1 MAAQATE
8 AAACRR
14 AHMAEIQAPQMFSSF
29 LAGRQ
34 ARQGEQQQE
43 IENQFAQR
51 RQQMQEQE
59 FQAQQDEMARRQQ
72 FNQLAGEFLGPE
84 TMEATGGFQSVGGP
98 QQPPPQQQRPSFSQL
113 VALDPQRA
121 LQLQQAQQAQI
132 EQRQQQDQ
140 QHAKEVVMR
149 AQYALQSKA
158 PATLLRIGFPE
169 FVNQL
174 KDSGVDVDSADDD
187 TVRGWAQT
195 LIEHYGP
202 IAGVGP
208 AAQGGDQFTLGAG
221 QTRFDAQGRPIAS
234 VADDPSTKDPT
245 DKGFTRANTLRDEF
259 TASTKDFGTIQAQYN
274 NIKATSAAPSA
285 AGDIALITSYMR
297 MLDPMSTVRDGEFA
311 NAENAGGVPERVKAQ
326 WNKLQNGERLSDQ
339 QRKDFVAQSGN
350 VFKSRE
356 SQYKQSRT
364 KYTKLAQRAEV
375 NPLDVVGEEIIEEAP
390 GSGAGASA
398 APSGAGPAVGANS
411 RKVVGG
417 KTYVQV
423 GNDWFEDDGT

>member
-1 MAAQATE
+1 MAD
-8 AAACRR
+8 
-14 AHMAEIQAPQMFSSF
+14 IQAPQIFSSF

-34 ARQGEQQQE
+34 ARGAEQQQE
-43 IENQFAQR
+43 TENQFAMR

-59 FQAQQDEMARRQQ
+59 FQAQQDELARRQQ

-84 TMEATGGFQSVGGP
+84 TMDMSGGFQNVGGP

-121 LQLQQAQQAQI
+121 LQLQQAQQAQA
-132 EQRQQQDQ
+132 QLKQQQDQ
-140 QHAKEVVMR
+140 DHAKEVVLR
-149 AQYALQSKA
+149 AQYALKSQA

-169 FVNQL
+169 FAQQL
-174 KDSGVDVDSADDD
+174 TQSGVDVDTLDDD
-187 TVRGWAQT
+187 TVRGYAQT

-202 IAGVGP
+202 IAGMGP
-208 AAQGGDQFTLGAG
+208 AGPGAG
-221 QTRFDAQGRPIAS
+221 FSLSKDEIRFDDAGREIARGIS
-234 VADDPSTKDPT
+234 GAGDDKDPT
-245 DKGFTRANTLRDEF
+245 DKTFTRANTLRDEF

-297 MLDPMSTVRDGEFA
+297 MLDPMSTVREGEFA
-311 NAENAGGVPERVKAQ
+311 NAENAGGVPDRVRAKY
-326 WNKLQNGERLSDQ
+326 NSLLSGERLSET
-339 QRKDFVAQSGN
+339 QRKDFVGQAKN
-350 VFKSRE
+350 VFSSRE
-356 SQYKQSRT
+356 SQFKQART
-364 KYTKLAQRAEV
+364 KYTNLAKRAQV
-375 NPLDVVGEEIIEEAP
+375 DPLDVVGEEFIEEAP
-390 GSGAGASA
+390 GSGAGAPA
-398 APSGAGPAVGANS
+398 APSGAGPAVGVNS